1 MSYNIGPSHEDG
13 SYVCELSDSDHKMH
27 PEALAPRNGFTYRA
41 TEVILIELQV
51 LNKNAGI
58 SKILHQLHRTGE
70 SFYKKNIDQKYKK
83 QH

>member
-1 MSYNIGPSHEDG
+1 VSYNIGPSEEDG

-27 PEALAPRNGFTYRA
+27 PEALTSRNGFTYRS

-51 LNKNAGI
+51 LNPA
-58 SKILHQLHRTGE
+58 ILKVLNQLHRTGWGVRPD
-70 SFYKKNIDQKYKK
+70 STKK